1 MSLGGAN
8 RIVVV
13 ACYVLCI
20 PPASGQIVDSA
31 VADIKAPKAGDVQIA
46 THRYKTR
53 GGKTGEYEVGTFY
66 VRENRSEVDSRIISI
81 GFSRFRAKN
90 EATSPPIFILPGG
103 PGSSYQEDDPTNPQL
118 QKTPFYVTALWGRS
132 DVITVDQR
140 GASLRGEV
148 LRGYFNGLPPKP
160 DSGIKHKIEDS
171 RRFAKSVAKKYS
183 TTKTDLRGYTVLE
196 CIEDVNELRQALGY
210 KKISLCGG
218 SFGSQWSFGIM
229 KKYPEIVA
237 RALLSGVEPLD
248 HGYDMPSHTF
258 AALERIWR
266 VINKDPRFQPYLPA
280 GGMKEAAES
289 VIKKLE
295 TEGIEVQKA
304 SVPGVDR
311 LQTVRILGPTDF
323 PWDEPAQILELYH
336 GQTARWA
343 SQRGRA
349 RGIVRILYHLIDSS
363 LGVTPERRKK
373 LLQDPATR
381 FFSTRYFEPLMAAAE
396 FWPTADVGD
405 DFRRPVRCEIPVVF
419 VHGDWD
425 RNTPIENTFEIEPY
439 FPNSHTLVVHQAGH
453 GTITRELFREHP
465 KVFNGLMRFLSKGEL
480 RDVPDRIT
488 VKPYKTFAPP
498 KFRLPAD

>member
-1 MSLGGAN
+1 MNFRGVNFLVAITILHFIPSSLAQE
-8 RIVVV
+8 VD
-13 ACYVLCI
+13 
-20 PPASGQIVDSA
+20 PAAPETVP
-31 VADIKAPKAGDVQIA
+31 PKAGDVRIKTYQ
-46 THRYKTR
+46 YKTR

-66 VRENRSEVDSRIISI
+66 VRENRSEEDSRIISI

-118 QKTPFYVTALWGRS
+118 RKTPFYITGLWGRS

-140 GASLRGEV
+140 GASSRGEV
-148 LRGYFNGLPPKP
+148 LRGYFNGLPQKP

-171 RRFAKSVAKKYS
+171 RLFAKSVAKKYS

-196 CIEDVNELRQALGY
+196 CVDDVNELRQALGY
-210 KKISLCGG
+210 EIISLCGG

-229 KKYPEIVA
+229 KNYPEIVA

-266 VINKDPRFQPYLPA
+266 VINKDPRFQPYLPP

-289 VIKKLE
+289 VIKRLE

-304 SVPGVDR
+304 SLLGFGK
-311 LQTVRILGPTDF
+311 LETVRVLGPTDF

-336 GQTARWA
+336 GYTARWA
-343 SQRGRA
+343 SKRRRSRGN
-349 RGIVRILYHLIDSS
+349 VKILYHLIDSS

-373 LLQDPATR
+373 LFNDPATR
-381 FFSTRYFEPLMAAAE
+381 FFSTRYFEPLMTAAQ

-405 DFRRPVRCEIPVVF
+405 DFRKAVRCEIPVVF

-453 GTITRELFREHP
+453 GTITRELFKEHP
-465 KVFNGLMRFLSKGEL
+465 KVFNGLMYFLSKGEL
-480 RDVPDRIT
+480 RDVPDRVT

-498 KFRLPAD
+498 KFKLPKD